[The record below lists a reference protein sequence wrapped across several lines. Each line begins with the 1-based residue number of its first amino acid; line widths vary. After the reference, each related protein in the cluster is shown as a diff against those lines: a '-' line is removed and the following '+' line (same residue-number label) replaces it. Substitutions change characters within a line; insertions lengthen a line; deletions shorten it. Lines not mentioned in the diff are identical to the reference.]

1 MHGVG
6 EMHGVGG
13 IHDVDAGCIL
23 LMGYMME
30 VVGWVVLLL
39 LVLVRP

>member
-6 EMHGVGG
+6 EMHGDGG

-23 LMGYMME
+23 LMGYMMV